1 MQNAAYLKCN
11 KSGLHSDEYLNMV
24 CLETSCLQNLL
35 CCCACIEA
43 EHKKHKYPCVEAVL
57 VR

>member
-1 MQNAAYLKCN
+1 MQGPAYLKCS

-35 CCCACIEA
+35 CCCACVEA
-43 EHKKHKYPCVEAVL
+43 DHKRHKYPWADP
-57 VR
+57 VRVR